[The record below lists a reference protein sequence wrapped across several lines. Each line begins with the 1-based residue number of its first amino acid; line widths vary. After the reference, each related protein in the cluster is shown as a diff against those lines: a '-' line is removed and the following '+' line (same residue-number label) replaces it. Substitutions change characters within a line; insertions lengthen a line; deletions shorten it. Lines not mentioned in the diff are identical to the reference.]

1 MKNKIQA
8 FDLLLVLFVLV
19 IVFMSAL
26 SFKRINGLIKASDW
40 VSKSDLIK
48 LKLEQTLSYVKDAES
63 CQRGFLLTRD
73 SSFLQVY
80 YATFPKVEGLL
91 HDLDSMT
98 LDNTSE
104 NYKIAELKR
113 LIDMKN
119 RHVTKLI
126 HVSKSIEINKTDLIK
141 GKFLMDRIR
150 LKSKAIMDEED
161 RLLTARTA
169 EKDRY
174 VSITPLFSLMLI
186 VFTLFVIIISFNR
199 IRKDKLEVQARNEE
213 LLQVKTYMQAILDS
227 SSDSIV
233 TFDKQLNY
241 TSLNKVAE
249 KLINR
254 SREELIGK
262 NPFVLF
268 PQALNSERHQMMQRA
283 LLGETSQIDGI
294 PSVVNPEIQ
303 IQTLFVPLIVHGEIM
318 GVLNIAKDITS
329 LVKANETIV
338 NTNRLVEAK
347 NIELENANK
356 ELLSFNYVASHD
368 LKEPLR
374 KIQTFGKML
383 LELENKSLSETGK
396 NYLNR
401 MIAAALRMQTLID
414 ALIDF
419 SKVTA
424 NEVVYGPTSLQ
435 NTITDIGEEFAEE
448 LLNNKGRIFS
458 RDLPEINAV
467 QTLVYQLFFNLIGN
481 SIKYAK
487 KAGDLTIIVT
497 AELVQDVF
505 IKSKLHQGSF
515 WKIIVIDNGIGFDP
529 QYSEKIFDLFQRLH
543 GNLAGF
549 EGSGIGLTICKKIV
563 QNHKGY
569 IYADSALNVGS
580 TFTVLIPTDL

>member
-1 MKNKIQA
+1 
-8 FDLLLVLFVLV
+8 
-19 IVFMSAL
+19 
-26 SFKRINGLIKASDW
+26 
-40 VSKSDLIK
+40 
-48 LKLEQTLSYVKDAES
+48 
-63 CQRGFLLTRD
+63 
-73 SSFLQVY
+73 
-80 YATFPKVEGLL
+80 
-91 HDLDSMT
+91 
-98 LDNTSE
+98 
-104 NYKIAELKR
+104 
-113 LIDMKN
+113 
-119 RHVTKLI
+119 
-126 HVSKSIEINKTDLIK
+126 
-141 GKFLMDRIR
+141 
-150 LKSKAIMDEED
+150 
-161 RLLTARTA
+161 
-169 EKDRY
+169 
-174 VSITPLFSLMLI
+174 
-186 VFTLFVIIISFNR
+186 
-199 IRKDKLEVQARNEE
+199 
-213 LLQVKTYMQAILDS
+213 
-227 SSDSIV
+227 
-233 TFDKQLNY
+233 
-241 TSLNKVAE
+241 
-249 KLINR
+249 
-254 SREELIGK
+254 
-262 NPFVLF
+262 
-268 PQALNSERHQMMQRA
+268 
-283 LLGETSQIDGI
+283 
-294 PSVVNPEIQ
+294 
-303 IQTLFVPLIVHGEIM
+303 VPLIVHGEIM

-338 NTNRLVEAK
+338 NTNRLLEAK

-424 NEVVYGPTSLQ
+424 NEIVYGPTSLQ
-435 NTITDIGEEFAEE
+435 NTITDIGHEFSEE
-448 LLNNKGRIFS
+448 LSSYKGRIFS
-458 RDLPEINAV
+458 QDLPEIRAV
-467 QTLVYQLFFNLIGN
+467 QTLVFQLFFNLIGN

-487 KAGDLTIIVT
+487 KEVDLTIIVT
-497 AELVQDVF
+497 AELAQDVF